1 MTLNESSFYLV
12 FVLLS
17 LGLVVW
23 GLIQRRRGSP
33 PEAGDTPEARR
44 DDQAEGMLAI
54 TSGVILALLVLAY
67 WWFTRV

>member
-23 GLIQRRRGSP
+23 GLIQRFRGSP

-44 DDQAEGMLAI
+44 DDQAEGRLAI